1 MSYGAGHQP
10 VRTCIVCGKKRSR
23 RELVRLVFREGDV
36 VIDKKKIMP
45 GRGAYVCRSAKC
57 LDMAEQNYRGCL
69 SRAFRSSIRAKS
81 MLDV

>member
-1 MSYGAGHQP
+1 MSYGAGHRP

-23 RELVRLVFREGDV
+23 EELVRLVLKGEDV

-45 GRGAYVCRSAKC
+45 GRGAYVCRITGC
-57 LDMAEQNYRGCL
+57 LEMAEQNDRGCL
-69 SRAFRSSIRAKS
+69 SRAFRSSIRANF